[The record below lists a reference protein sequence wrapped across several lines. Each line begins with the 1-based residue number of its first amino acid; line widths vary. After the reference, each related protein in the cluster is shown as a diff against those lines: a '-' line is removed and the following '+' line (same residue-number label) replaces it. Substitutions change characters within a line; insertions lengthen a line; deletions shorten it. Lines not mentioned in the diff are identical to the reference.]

1 MRCFKRAVALLL
13 VLVMLL
19 MPLGACG
26 KDPAPVTLNG
36 RALTD
41 YTFLIKKGTHVD
53 WESILAEFSSH
64 VKSVFSMTVTVA
76 NYDDFDDK
84 DRPKRA
90 IVFDGAAELYDE
102 HKYTVKQSGKGFV
115 IVAGSNTVALLLL
128 SSLRQNE
135 LKSAEGGQVALTLT
149 EKEASVLDRITDRTA
164 SDLRVMTFNTYG
176 MSISRAP
183 YATAAVLSVLP
194 DFVGFQEH
202 STAGEFNDV
211 LKSAGY
217 ATTCSTIDSASIM
230 GTATNSNQYTHIGQ
244 KSRTWIYYRADRWE
258 KVETKCFLYYWR
270 NRCVHTETKS
280 VSIAVFRAK
289 DDPTKTVLF
298 INTHCAV
305 WLKDYAKHN
314 SVGCFESGNV
324 SSPAPAW
331 RFGNS
336 TELLMALEEY
346 RAKYAGALTVLT
358 GDLNANETADSIKL
372 LEANAVLSSAYLMA
386 PEGQRGLGGTSHSI
400 GAAPS
405 VAGKAIDHIFVSE
418 DVATVQ
424 SHRIIKDYYTLKASD
439 HCPVVADISWK

>member
-1 MRCFKRAVALLL
+1 MRIFKRVVSLFL

-19 MPLGACG
+19 ASLSACS
-26 KDPAPVTLNG
+26 KEPAPITLNG

-41 YTFLIKKGTHVD
+41 YTFLIKKGVHVD
-53 WESILAEFSSH
+53 WEGILSELSSH
-64 VKSVFSMTVTVA
+64 IKSVFSVTVTVA
-76 NYDDFDDK
+76 NYDDFTDK

-90 IVFDGAAELYDE
+90 IVFDGGAELFDQ
-102 HKYTVKQSGKGFV
+102 HKYTVKEDGKGFV
-115 IVAGSNTVALLLL
+115 VVAGSNTVALMLLN
-128 SSLRQNE
+128 SLRQNE
-135 LKSAEGGQVALTLT
+135 LKSAEGGQVALTLAA
-149 EKEASVLDRITDRTA
+149 KEASVLDRISDKTE
-164 SDLRVMTFNTYG
+164 SDLRAMTFNTYG
-176 MSISRAP
+176 MSVARAP
-183 YATAAVLSVLP
+183 YVTAAVLSAMP

-202 STAGEFNDV
+202 NTAGEFNDV

-217 ATTCSTIDSASIM
+217 AVACSVIDSESILGAASQ
-230 GTATNSNQYTHIGQ
+230 SNQYTHIGQ

-258 KVETKCFLYYWR
+258 KVETKCFLYYWC
-270 NRCVHTETKS
+270 NRCVHSETKS

-289 DDPTKTVLF
+289 DDPNKTVLF

-324 SSPAPAW
+324 SSPAPLW

-336 TELLMALEEY
+336 MELLMVLEEY
-346 RAKYAGALTVLT
+346 RTKYVGALTVLT
-358 GDLNANETADSIKL
+358 GDLNANETAESIKL
-372 LEANAVLSSAYLMA
+372 LEANDVLSSAYLMA

-424 SHRIIKDYYTLKASD
+424 SHRIINDYYTLKASD